1 MDQKIPFT
9 SYDFWAYLSA
19 GFMLLFAFDQ
29 VAGMRLL
36 MRETWT
42 VVQGVMAVSVA
53 YAVGQLV
60 ASASSLLYERLLV
73 GRVLGYPRNILFGN
87 VTAWRGLQKL
97 LPGYFTPLPAETQ
110 RAALQ
115 KGNKIGVDKPGEA
128 LFWPAHVY
136 GRGTPAVATRL
147 DNFLNLYGFCRN
159 VALVGLIDA
168 ALLYWSYWQPKGPSE
183 HLLWAR
189 ISLAISVG
197 MTLRYLKFYR
207 HFMLEVFTSW
217 AFAKD
222 KEPEVKKP

>member
-19 GFMLLFAFDQ
+19 GFMLLFALDQ
-29 VAGMRLL
+29 AVGTHLL
-36 MRETWT
+36 MREKWT
-42 VVQGVMAVSVA
+42 VVQGVVAVSVA
-53 YAVGQLV
+53 YTVGQLV
-60 ASASSLLYERLLV
+60 ASASSWLYEKLLV
-73 GRVLGYPRNILFGN
+73 GKVLGYPRNILFGN
-87 VTAWRGLQKL
+87 VSVWRGFQNL
-97 LPGYFTPLPAETQ
+97 LPGYFAPLPAETQ
-110 RAALQ
+110 KTALE
-115 KGNKIGVDKPGEA
+115 KGGKLGVDRPGEA

-136 GRGTPAVATRL
+136 GRGTPAVAARL

-159 VALVGLIDA
+159 TALVGLIDA
-168 ALLYWSYWQPKGPSE
+168 AVLYWSYWQPKGPPE

-189 ISLAISVG
+189 ISLVVSLG

-207 HFMLEVFTSW
+207 HFALEVFTSW